1 MENQYKKNPFEENFM
16 PCKKTS
22 PGEQIGFIL
31 SSNTERLVVTIWSVC
46 YEELQGC
53 HDWLALSAMAINK
66 EVWGL
71 CDMFT

>member
-31 SSNTERLVVTIWSVC
+31 SSSTERLVVTMWSVC
-46 YEELQGC
+46 YEEVQGC
-53 HDWLALSAMAINK
+53 HD
-66 EVWGL
+66 
-71 CDMFT
+71 